1 MSTEDAN
8 QLRGERED
16 GEEREG
22 GCVPRRGGRG
32 GAEIRQEISRARP
45 EPSEPSTVSSSGI
58 HRREDLLTGRA
69 LLIII
74 VDKLDNIIGYCVYGY
89 DFL

>member
-1 MSTEDAN
+1 MCAAK
-8 QLRGERED
+8 RGE
-16 GEEREG
+16 G
-22 GCVPRRGGRG
+22 G

-74 VDKLDNIIGYCVYGY
+74 VDKLDNIMVTVYRVMTFYKSSSEPG
-89 DFL
+89 DNGLSWL